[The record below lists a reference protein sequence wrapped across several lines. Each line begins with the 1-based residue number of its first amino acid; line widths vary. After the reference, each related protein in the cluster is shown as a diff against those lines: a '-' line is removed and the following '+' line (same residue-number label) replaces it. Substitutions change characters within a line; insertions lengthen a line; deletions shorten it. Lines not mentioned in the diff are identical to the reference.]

1 MGLVYLEFSRDAFY
15 HKFIPSFLC
24 EYTGMIT
31 VESLSTFSLFAP
43 SLVNCWRFP
52 DPASY
57 LKKNQVLMSQIL
69 KISRGQIPPLLVL
82 HQSPC
87 GSVKPEIEVNGRK
100 QEKKGKP
107 SWFSSCLETEVC
119 ICWVGALRI
128 LPSWKKVWFLLLPLS
143 FKVAFP
149 PSRGWKDNISM
160 WCCYLG
166 MNKVSIAHF

>member
-1 MGLVYLEFSRDAFY
+1 MGLVYLEFSHDAFY
-15 HKFIPSFLC
+15 HKFIHSFLC

-87 GSVKPEIEVNGRK
+87 GLINPEIEVNGRK
-100 QEKKGKP
+100 QEKKVSLRDSQAAWRQKSVSAELGLFGYYCPGKQFDFY
-107 SWFSSCLETEVC
+107 S
-119 ICWVGALRI
+119 
-128 LPSWKKVWFLLLPLS
+128 FLSPLKWHS
-143 FKVAFP
+143 LSPKAERTTSPCDVIIWEWTRWA
-149 PSRGWKDNISM
+149 
-160 WCCYLG
+160 
-166 MNKVSIAHF
+166 